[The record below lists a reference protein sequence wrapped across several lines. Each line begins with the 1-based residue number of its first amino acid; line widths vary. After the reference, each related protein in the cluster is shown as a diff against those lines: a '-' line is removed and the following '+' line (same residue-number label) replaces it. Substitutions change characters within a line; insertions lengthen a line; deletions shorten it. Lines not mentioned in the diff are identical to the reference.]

1 MSRHKCSTMS
11 HYIVIEGVIGVGKTT
26 LTRLLA
32 KPFKADV
39 LLEVVE
45 ENPFLSSFYGDRARY
60 AFQTQTFFLLSRF
73 KQQSGEVAA
82 RAGRSSLIS
91 DYLFAKNDIFAHQ
104 NLSAAELELWT
115 QLYHT
120 LAERVPKPDLVV
132 YLQADVETLMARIAL
147 RDRPFERD
155 MDRQYIADLRD
166 AYDGFFASYT
176 ETPLLTVATD
186 ALNLVRD
193 PQARAQVVGQIR
205 AALAGYQQPS
215 LLDL

>member
-1 MSRHKCSTMS
+1 MA

-73 KQQSGEVAA
+73 KQQSSEVVA
-82 RAGRSSLIS
+82 RVGHGSLLS
-91 DYLFAKNDIFAHQ
+91 DYLFAKNDIFARQ

-115 QLYHT
+115 QLYQT
-120 LAERVPKPDLVV
+120 LAERVHRPDLVV
-132 YLQADVETLMARIAL
+132 YLQADIETLMARIAL

-166 AYDGFFASYT
+166 AYDAFFASYT

-193 PQARAQVVGQIR
+193 PQARTQVVGQIR